1 MNTGRCSLARSA
13 ACWSCCLARSAA
25 CCPARCDCR
34 IACWL
39 AWKFACRAC
48 CIARWLACRACCIA
62 RWWAC
67 CSGFITAASPPSGSA
82 HQVRVGGRSSDTRR
96 PTMSAMTGD
105 GFALSEEQEEF
116 RKIARAFAEEV
127 IGPRAAEIDETDEFP
142 WDLHKAMVAQ
152 GFLGIGLPEELGG
165 AGGGPLDVCIL
176 IEELARVSGGVSV
189 IPLVNRLAAIP
200 ILLAGS
206 EAQKRA
212 VVEGLVSGEHQY
224 SYCLTEPG
232 SGSDAAAMA
241 SRAVPDG
248 SGWRL
253 TGQKRFI
260 TNAGISDRYVYF
272 AVTNPEGEECHNITA
287 FLGPG

>member
-1 MNTGRCSLARSA
+1 MALSTATTGEAALPTARAATSAPDARACPQPNHAIAKNPRMSAVRPLSLRDL
-13 ACWSCCLARSAA
+13 ACTATPSLRQPYWGA
-25 CCPARCDCR
+25 PQMV
-34 IACWL
+34 
-39 AWKFACRAC
+39 CRA
-48 CIARWLACRACCIA
+48 
-62 RWWAC
+62 
-67 CSGFITAASPPSGSA
+67 G
-82 HQVRVGGRSSDTRR
+82 

-116 RKIARAFAEEV
+116 RMVARAFAEEV

-142 WDLHKAMVAQ
+142 WDIHKAMVAQ

-206 EAQKRA
+206 EAQKRE

-260 TNAGISDRYVYF
+260 TNAGISDRY
-272 AVTNPEGEECHNITA
+272 
-287 FLGPG
+287 